1 MDVLEII
8 EEVIHDEAAELRREN
23 EQLKQK
29 LYKLYVELA
38 DAHIELH
45 RLHTELSDKLKKE
58 KKRHSRMVS
67 RLMREHDRRLE
78 DRDDEIRRLKYTLR
92 VVSGGKC
99 IL

>member
-23 EQLKQK
+23 EQLKQE
-29 LYKLYVELA
+29 LCKLYVELA
-38 DAHIELH
+38 DAQG
-45 RLHTELSDKLKKE
+45 ELSLTIDKLKKE
-58 KKRHSRMVS
+58 KKRHSRMVA

-78 DRDDEIRRLKYTLR
+78 DRDNEIRRLKYTLR
-92 VVSGGKC
+92 VVSGGQRC